1 MKWKKV
7 LTSIFN
13 EMFWKVIIKSN
24 HQNDCRKV
32 IFTVQLQKQ
41 TALFQLSILNF
52 NQENMIVFDEEKQL
66 NQEKEKDEKKKIMKF
81 NDKDLK
87 YSNNSI
93 ADDSDD
99 AELQWSCFVLLLNNS
114 DEILQDLMKDDDSNS
129 LIMKNKCMSWHLCF
143 V

>member
-1 MKWKKV
+1 
-7 LTSIFN
+7 
-13 EMFWKVIIKSN
+13 
-24 HQNDCRKV
+24 
-32 IFTVQLQKQ
+32 VQLQKQ

-99 AELQWSCFVLLLNNS
+99 AELQ
-114 DEILQDLMKDDDSNS
+114 
-129 LIMKNKCMSWHLCF
+129 
-143 V
+143 